1 MRFFEFTNTDEYDIE
16 DQIQTA
22 VKNAIDAEDR
32 QSLKNQN
39 ASIKNNTNNKAIANR
54 IKARSRINKIRPT
67 RAPAPIQP
75 KSKVNSLSLLSK
87 QKLNTLA
94 HKLDGETVFGSKLRA
109 LDKLLPPA
117 EPRRV
122 IDLF

>member
-1 MRFFEFTNTDEYDIE
+1 MRFFEFTNTDEDDIE

-22 VKNAIDAEDR
+22 VKNALDAQEH
-32 QSLKNQN
+32 QAAKSQN
-39 ASIKNNTNNKAIANR
+39 TSIKNNSNNKAIANR
-54 IKARSRINKIRPT
+54 NNPRSRINRIRPT
-67 RAPAPIQP
+67 RTPAPIQ
-75 KSKVNSLSLLSK
+75 SQDKVNSLTRLSK

-109 LDKLLPPA
+109 LDKLLPPP
-117 EPRRV
+117 EPRTV